1 MKVKIKCIEKYKIL
15 YNLPNETRLVI
26 LIGGRGGGKTY
37 EASKWVAY
45 SSTIKEK
52 RCVIL
57 RDEKEQI
64 KESILSEIKQRYDT
78 ANQGGILDNFYE
90 IQETGIKNKRTGEM
104 QVFTKG
110 FRASDN
116 QKSANLKGVSDID
129 ISLIEEAEDVRDVS
143 KYNTFSDSLRKNGAI
158 IVLILNTPDI
168 RHWIIKRYFNL
179 ELVEDGYYKI
189 TPKKLKGFVCIQ
201 SNFTDNPFLPDNI
214 IEQYKSYGN
223 PESVNYDLHYYRTA
237 ILGYASTG
245 RRGQILT
252 NIKPISLK
260 DYMALNLK
268 EYFGQDFG
276 TAAPAGLI
284 GAKFS
289 KGCIYVRELN
299 YKPMSALELAIL
311 YSILKL
317 TKEDLIIADNADKK
331 SIQKLKNGF
340 KPDELPNLSYLTKYP
355 QIMRGFF
362 IKECSKVDGIQG
374 GITLLKSQQLYF
386 VEESLNLWIEAANY
400 IYAKDKF
407 GNSTNDPIDDS
418 NHLID
423 PLRYV
428 ADYKLNRKELQ
439 IYG

>member
-1 MKVKIKCIEKYKIL
+1 MNVKIKCIPKYKIL
-15 YNLPNETRLVI
+15 YDLPKDTRLVV

-37 EASKWVAY
+37 EASKWIAY

-64 KESILSEIKQRYDT
+64 KESILSEIKQRYET
-78 ANQGGILDNFYE
+78 ANQNGILDNFYE

>member
-78 ANQGGILDNFYE
+78 ANQGGVLDQFYE
-90 IQETGIKNKRTGEM
+90 LQETGIKNKKTGEM

-129 ISLIEEAEDVRDVS
+129 IAVIEEAEDIRDVS
-143 KYNTFSDSLRKNGAI
+143 KFNTFTDSLRKNGSI
-158 IVLILNTPDI
+158 IVVILNTPDI

-179 ELVEDGYYKI
+179 TLVEDGYYEI
-189 TPKKLKGFVCIQ
+189 TPKNIKGFVCIK
-201 SNFTDNPFLPDNI
+201 SNYTDNKFLPDNI
-214 IEQYKSYGN
+214 IDQYKSYGD
-223 PESVNYDLHYYRTA
+223 PESVNYDLHYYRTS
-237 ILGYASTG
+237 ILGLASTG

-252 NIKPISLK
+252 NVKAIALS
-260 DYMALNLK
+260 DYMKLPLK
-268 EYFGQDFG
+268 EYYGQDFG
-276 TAAPAGLI
+276 TAAPAGLV
-284 GAKFS
+284 GCKFA

-299 YKPMSALELAIL
+299 YKPMSALDLAKL
-311 YSILKL
+311 YATLKF

-340 KPDELPNLSYLTKYP
+340 KPDEIHDRSDMKKFPA
-355 QIMRGFF
+355 IMRGFF

-374 GITLLKSQQLYF
+374 GITLLKSQQLFF
-386 VEESLNLWIEAANY
+386 VEESLNLWAEAASY
-400 IYAKDKF
+400 VYAKDKF
-407 GNSTNDPIDDS
+407 GNSTNDPIDDN

>member
-1 MKVKIKCIEKYKIL
+1 MKVKIKCIEKYKVL
-15 YNLPNETRLVI
+15 YDLPKDTRIVV

-37 EASKWVAY
+37 EASKFIAY
-45 SSTIKEK
+45 SSTIKQK

-64 KESILSEIKQRYDT
+64 KESILSEIKQRYET
-78 ANQGGILDNFYE
+78 ANKDGILDQFYE
-90 IQETGIKNKRTGEM
+90 LQESGIKNKSTGDM
-104 QVFTKG
+104 AVFTKG

-116 QKSANLKGVSDID
+116 QKRANLKGVSDID
-129 ISLIEEAEDVRDVS
+129 IAVIEEAEDVRDVA
-143 KYNTFSDSLRKNGAI
+143 KFNTFTDSLRKEGSI
-158 IVLILNTPDI
+158 IVIILNTPDI
-168 RHWIIKRYFNL
+168 RHWIVKRYFNI
-179 ELVEDGYYKI
+179 ELVEDGYYRI
-189 TPKKLKGFVCIQ
+189 IPKKIKGFICIQ

-214 IEQYKSYGN
+214 VEQYKSYGD

-311 YSILKL
+311 YSNLKL

-386 VEESLNLWIEAANY
+386 VEESLNLWVEAANY